1 MAKGPGYTVNDL
13 AFWGGMI
20 LGTSG
25 THVLLTNLP
34 AYRDLLD
41 QMDLLPF
48 ARLVT
53 LGLSVLVGLA
63 LGGAAGSALRRY
75 QESKKAA
82 AQEVDREDYRKD
94 YHDERDEHDPR
105 R

>member
-1 MAKGPGYTVNDL
+1 MSKGPGYTVNDL
-13 AFWGGMI
+13 AFWGGLI

-25 THVLLTNLP
+25 THVLLVNLP

-41 QMDLLPF
+41 QMDLLPL
-48 ARLVT
+48 ARVIT
-53 LGLSVLVGLA
+53 LGLSVLVGVA
-63 LGGAAGSALRRY
+63 LGAAAGSALRRY

-82 AQEVDREDYRKD
+82 AQASSQEDYRKD
-94 YHDERDEHDPR
+94 YHEERDEREPR